1 MNWMISSMNF
11 DSDIHHEGEREGEE
25 RGGDTY
31 LRLIVWPSPQK
42 RKREE
47 KAKQSFLALTC
58 LGTCRSHLSSS
69 CSFASFCLTNL
80 IVAIE
85 LIKNNEA
92 LTRNT
97 SRCCDCN
104 LGIGRCS
111 SGMSQCMLWP
121 WTMRSSRYVYMRS

>member
-1 MNWMISSMNF
+1 MTLSCLSQLDMQWSVDDDMWGTPDDSSLTLSF
-11 DSDIHHEGEREGEE
+11 FRKER
-25 RGGDTY
+25 TY
-31 LRLIVWPSPQK
+31 YFI
-42 RKREE
+42 
-47 KAKQSFLALTC
+47 AC
-58 LGTCRSHLSSS
+58 LGLLLVTTDLIYLLLG
-69 CSFASFCLTNL
+69 SFVSFCLTNL